1 MGVQMYAYNFPQRIA
16 LTLLLTQPETWLA
29 VPSIQSIIAMSQ
41 SSTIPTTHIHG
52 NEAMP
57 GSMKDVKKAYVKIRA
72 MTYVNKKKY
81 DNDLNTL
88 E

>member
-1 MGVQMYAYNFPQRIA
+1 
-16 LTLLLTQPETWLA
+16 
-29 VPSIQSIIAMSQ
+29 MSQ